1 MNPSDNARPGA
12 EPSPRASHA
21 GASRFSD
28 RAAARRAVELA
39 LPMLEAS
46 LRDKAVGESG
56 CMHVVVMDPTLQPGD
71 CTFEEAI
78 LYEHS
83 LPSREAWDADYS
95 LYARAKASLA
105 WRTGMASAAVVHC
118 APHRL
123 RSDDTLLGGAAVFD
137 GIVVA
142 VSGANAWYDEAFAGC
157 VAALLRGVAQECC
170 HRAQAGAWHIFR
182 CGVIPGR
189 ADRLSDPLSDS
200 GCPNLRTP

>member
-1 MNPSDNARPGA
+1 MPTTPDTGQA
-12 EPSPRASHA
+12 PRASHA

-28 RAAARRAVELA
+28 PAAAQRAVELA
-39 LPMLEAS
+39 LPMLQAS

-71 CTFEEAI
+71 CAFEEAI

-95 LYARAKASLA
+95 RYARAKASLS
-105 WRTGMASAAVVHC
+105 WRTGMASAQLVHC
-118 APHRL
+118 SPHRL
-123 RSDDTLLGGAAVFD
+123 RSDDTLLGGAAVVD

-157 VAALLRGVAQECC
+157 VAMLLRAVAQGACM
-170 HRAQAGAWHIFR
+170 RAQPAG
-182 CGVIPGR
+182 
-189 ADRLSDPLSDS
+189 
-200 GCPNLRTP
+200 